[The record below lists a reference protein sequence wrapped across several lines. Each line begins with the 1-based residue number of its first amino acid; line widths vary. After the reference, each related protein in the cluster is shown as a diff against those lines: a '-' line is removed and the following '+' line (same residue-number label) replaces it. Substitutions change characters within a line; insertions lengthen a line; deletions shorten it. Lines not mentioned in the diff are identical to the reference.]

1 MAATLTAS
9 HTTCVRDSQASLITP
24 DPHGI
29 PRCLP
34 ACWNLTQR
42 TETLSS
48 PFWSA
53 PHLVLPCISKGNIT
67 QFRSHLESSLTLP
80 APSEFSSPLN
90 FPSSPCRDLIS
101 THSSASPLL
110 SQSKASAMSYMPA
123 STLADLQIGTNPAK
137 TYIPLCHCYPSGHR
151 PLISCLLLRP
161 STIYTSDSP
170 WCMNELLT
178 PSWGVNRDDRLERV
192 GFS

>member
-53 PHLVLPCISKGNIT
+53 PRLVLPCISKGNIT
-67 QFRSHLESSLTLP
+67 QFRSHLESSLTLRLLPNSHHPLTFP
-80 APSEFSSPLN
+80 ALPAETSYLPTLLHLLCYLSPRLLLCLTCLLLLLPI
-90 FPSSPCRDLIS
+90 FRSALIPLKHTS
-101 THSSASPLL
+101 HNVPLL
-110 SQSKASAMSYMPA
+110 SIRAQTPYFL
-123 STLADLQIGTNPAK
+123 LAPQA
-137 TYIPLCHCYPSGHR
+137 
-151 PLISCLLLRP
+151 
-161 STIYTSDSP
+161 
-170 WCMNELLT
+170 
-178 PSWGVNRDDRLERV
+178 
-192 GFS
+192 

>member
-110 SQSKASAMSYMPA
+110 SQSKASAMS
-123 STLADLQIGTNPAK
+123 
-137 TYIPLCHCYPSGHR
+137 
-151 PLISCLLLRP
+151 SCLLLLLPIFRSALIPLKHTSHRATVIHQGTDPLFPACSSGLAQYTQVTAPGAWMSCSHRP
-161 STIYTSDSP
+161 G
-170 WCMNELLT
+170 E
-178 PSWGVNRDDRLERV
+178 
-192 GFS
+192 